1 MTTGHEE
8 LGRRLEGLRADF
20 TALGA
25 RAVDTAA
32 AVARTALPPAELLDE
47 LIGARRAF
55 ADLRDAVA
63 GEAAA
68 AAVLVESDAL
78 RSLRDLEPVLIS
90 IRQAEEHR
98 ARVAAWEEARAQAL
112 RVLDR
117 VAGFSHVEEKTFGP
131 LVECQAQAAE
141 LRAALAER
149 VPEDLETE
157 TAALP
162 GRVRPFAD
170 LATLV
175 QGWNVLDDDRCASLE
190 DTITR
195 TFGRPLALATLR
207 GKLGRE
213 GETRSGAPR
222 ARRRGAARGRAPAG
236 EAQDAGAPAADA
248 VSTTGMTAAA
258 PAEAGLQ
265 PAIGAASA
273 TPAGPGVSVVGPG
286 VVLPPAAAAGRAA
299 GQGGP
304 GAVAGASVGAPATG
318 GARPGV
324 PVAHTGAGPVSS
336 GASGS
341 IVVEIRVSGDKVAV
355 ETPEARKE
363 REERLE
369 RLAAETARWWIEARR
384 GWTAMR
390 ERGTGFAD
398 AVRENLRRAPHLLS
412 VPIRDT
418 GDGPHTHLA
427 EGYALLLEHVE
438 RQEGGFV
445 HEALGRLNPQL
456 TARGLDDSYPL
467 GQELYLYL
475 VAEGRLYKTY
485 PDFVREILK
494 SALPDVDPWVQGG
507 LVETEEETRQIV
519 RDEEPG
525 TDEARTETFSEPAA
539 RRGPHRFTFA
549 LGPLTVR
556 FFTLVVE
563 GELGVPPDVEIR
575 LKANDAPADQ
585 AWIVVLPAGEG
596 EVREPRKHRV
606 GGTTLEKL
614 GKEFGG
620 AWIAVFNADPSND
633 RRYELALTLKRPA
646 PPPTR
651 TAAAPPAPEPAPT
664 FFGRPR

>member
-25 RAVDTAA
+25 RAVDTAS

-47 LIGARRAF
+47 LVGARRAF
-55 ADLRDAVA
+55 ADLRDAVV

-68 AAVLVESDAL
+68 ADVLVESDTL
-78 RSLRDLEPVLIS
+78 RSLRDLEPVLVS

-98 ARVAAWEEARAQAL
+98 ALVAAWEEARAQAL

-117 VAGFSHVEEKTFGP
+117 VAGFSHLEEKAFAP

-195 TFGRPLALATLR
+195 NFGRPLALATLR

-213 GETRSGAPR
+213 GETRPGAPR
-222 ARRRGAARGRAPAG
+222 ARRRGAARGRAP
-236 EAQDAGAPAADA
+236 DAGA
-248 VSTTGMTAAA
+248 TGVDSVWASGMPAA
-258 PAEAGLQ
+258 PADAGPQ
-265 PAIGAASA
+265 PAAASG
-273 TPAGPGVSVVGPG
+273 PASSAPGGPGVSVVGPG
-286 VVLPPAAAAGRAA
+286 VLVPPAAAS
-299 GQGGP
+299 
-304 GAVAGASVGAPATG
+304 GAPAGAPVGAPATG
-318 GARPGV
+318 GAPRPGM

-355 ETPEARKE
+355 ESPEVRKE

-369 RLAAETARWWIEARR
+369 RLATETARWWIEARR
-384 GWTAMR
+384 GWIAMR

-418 GDGPHTHLA
+418 GEGPHTELA

-485 PDFVREILK
+485 PDFVREILN

-525 TDEARTETFSEPAA
+525 ADEARTETFTEPAE
-539 RRGPHRFTFA
+539 RRGPHLFTFA

-563 GELGVPPDVEIR
+563 GELSVPPDVEIR

-585 AWIVVLPAGEG
+585 AWIAVLPAGEG
-596 EVREPRKHRV
+596 KVREPRKHRV

-646 PPPTR
+646 PPQAR